1 MGITTGILLFD
12 DVEELDFV
20 GPWEVLTSAAM
31 LEQRGPRRHDRGAR
45 GRCAARRACA
55 CSPTTRF
62 ADAPPLDVRARA
74 GRAGHAPRGREPG
87 A

>member
-31 LEQRGPRRHDRGAR
+31 LETAR
-45 GRCAARRACA
+45 TAW
-55 CSPTTRF
+55 
-62 ADAPPLDVRARA
+62 
-74 GRAGHAPRGREPG
+74 
-87 A
+87 